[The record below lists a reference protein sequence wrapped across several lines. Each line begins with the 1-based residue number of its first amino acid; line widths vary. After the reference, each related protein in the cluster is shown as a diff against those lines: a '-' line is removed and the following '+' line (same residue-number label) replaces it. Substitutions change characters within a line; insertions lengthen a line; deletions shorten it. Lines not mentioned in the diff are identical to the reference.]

1 MDYKHFKGK
10 HANIVIEI
18 ISLLEKGVK
27 KAQEILEKPDAGSYT
42 KLENSSGDTPI
53 KADLALDK
61 FLEENFLSLENIK
74 SVFSE
79 EKETPVTKENGSYLI
94 AYDPLDGSSVMEANF
109 LVGTIIGVYEKD
121 YKAQNLAASLY
132 VVFGHKIELVVAL
145 EEVYRYAFYQNKFH
159 FIETIVLE
167 NKGKIIASGGNQ
179 KDFSLG
185 LKKALEGF
193 FAENYR
199 LRYSGSMVAD
209 VHHVL
214 VKKGGMFSYPQ
225 KKLRKL
231 FEVFP
236 LALMVEKAKGEA
248 FYFDKGVKKR
258 LLDQGVENYH
268 EKSECYLASP
278 HEAHILEKY
287 LKGEWCKIALKN

>member
-61 FLEENFLSLENIK
+61 FLEENFLSLENVK

-79 EKETPVTKENGSYLI
+79 EKETPVTKESGSYLI

-132 VVFGHKIELVVAL
+132 VVFGHKIELMVAL
-145 EEVYRYAFYQNKFH
+145 EEVYRYGFYQNKFH

-214 VKKGGMFSYPQ
+214 IKKGGMFSYPQ

-258 LLDQGVENYH
+258 LLEQSVESYH
-268 EKSECYLASP
+268 EKSECYLTSP

-287 LKGEWCKIALKN
+287 LKGDDAK

>member
-61 FLEENFLSLENIK
+61 FLEENFLSLENVK

-121 YKAQNLAASLY
+121 YKAQNLVASLY

-145 EEVYRYAFYQNKFH
+145 DKVYRYAFYQNKFH

-167 NKGKIIASGGNQ
+167 NKGKIVASGGNQ

-185 LKKALEGF
+185 LKKALEEF

-214 VKKGGMFSYPQ
+214 IKKGGMFSYPQ

-236 LALMVEKAKGEA
+236 LALIIEKAKGEA

-258 LLDQGVENYH
+258 LLEQSVESYH

-278 HEAHILEKY
+278 HEAQILEKY
-287 LKGEWCKIALKN
+287 LKGE

>member
-61 FLEENFLSLENIK
+61 FLEENFLSLENVK

-121 YKAQNLAASLY
+121 YKAQNLVASLY

-145 EEVYRYAFYQNKFH
+145 DKVYRYAFYQNKFH

-167 NKGKIIASGGNQ
+167 NKGKIVASGGNQ

-214 VKKGGMFSYPQ
+214 IKKGGMFSYPQ

-236 LALMVEKAKGEA
+236 LALIIEKAKGEA

-258 LLDQGVENYH
+258 LLEQSVENYH
-268 EKSECYLASP
+268 EKSECYLASQ
-278 HEAHILEKY
+278 HEAQILEKY
-287 LKGEWCKIALKN
+287 LKGE

>member
-1 MDYKHFKGK
+1 MDYKHFKCK

-53 KADLALDK
+53 KADLALDQ
-61 FLEENFLSLENIK
+61 FLEENFLSLENVK

-121 YKAQNLAASLY
+121 YKAQNLVASLY

-145 EEVYRYAFYQNKFH
+145 DKVYRYAFYQNKFH

-167 NKGKIIASGGNQ
+167 NKGKIVASGGNQ

-236 LALMVEKAKGEA
+236 LALIIEKAKGEA
-248 FYFDKGVKKR
+248 FYFDRGVKKR
-258 LLDQGVENYH
+258 LLEQGVENYH

-278 HEAHILEKY
+278 HEAQILEKY
-287 LKGEWCKIALKN
+287 LKGE

>member
-18 ISLLEKGVK
+18 INLLEKGVK

-121 YKAQNLAASLY
+121 YKAQNLVASLY

-167 NKGKIIASGGNQ
+167 NKGKIVASGGNQ

-214 VKKGGMFSYPQ
+214 VKKGGVFSYPQ

-258 LLDQGVENYH
+258 LLEQGVGSYH

-278 HEAHILEKY
+278 HEAQILEKH
-287 LKGEWCKIALKN
+287 LKGE

>member
-61 FLEENFLSLENIK
+61 FLEETFLSLENVK

-79 EKETPVTKENGSYLI
+79 EKETPITKENGSYLI

-109 LVGTIIGVYEKD
+109 LVGTIVGIYEKD
-121 YKAQNLAASLY
+121 YEAQNLAASLY
-132 VVFGHKIELVVAL
+132 VVFGHKIELMVAL

-167 NKGKIIASGGNQ
+167 NKGKIVASGGNQ

-214 VKKGGMFSYPQ
+214 VKKGGVFSYPQ

-236 LALMVEKAKGEA
+236 LALIIEKAKGEA

-258 LLDQGVENYH
+258 LLEQSVESYH
-268 EKSECYLASP
+268 EKSECYLASQ
-278 HEAHILEKY
+278 HEAQILEKY
-287 LKGEWCKIALKN
+287 LRGE

>member
-1 MDYKHFKGK
+1 MDYKHFKCK

-109 LVGTIIGVYEKD
+109 LVGTIIGIYEKD
-121 YKAQNLAASLY
+121 YKVQNLVASLY

-167 NKGKIIASGGNQ
+167 NKGKIVASGGNQ

-214 VKKGGMFSYPQ
+214 IKKGGMFSYPQ

-236 LALMVEKAKGEA
+236 LALIIEKAKGKA

-258 LLDQGVENYH
+258 LLEQSVESYH
-268 EKSECYLASP
+268 EKSECYLASQY
-278 HEAHILEKY
+278 EAQILEKY
-287 LKGEWCKIALKN
+287 LKGE

>member
-61 FLEENFLSLENIK
+61 FLEENFLSLENVK

-109 LVGTIIGVYEKD
+109 LVGTIIGIYEKD
-121 YKAQNLAASLY
+121 YKAQNLVASLY
-132 VVFGHKIELVVAL
+132 VVFGHKIELVVTL

-236 LALMVEKAKGEA
+236 LALIIEKAKGEA

-287 LKGEWCKIALKN
+287 LKGE

>member
-42 KLENSSGDTPI
+42 QLENSSGDTPI

-145 EEVYRYAFYQNKFH
+145 EEVYRYAFYQNEFY

-167 NKGKIIASGGNQ
+167 NKGKIVASGGNQ
-179 KDFSLG
+179 KNFSLG

-214 VKKGGMFSYPQ
+214 IKKGGMFSYPQ

-236 LALMVEKAKGEA
+236 LALIIEKAKGEA
-248 FYFDKGVKKR
+248 FYFDKGVKRR
-258 LLDQGVENYH
+258 LLEQSVENYH

-278 HEAHILEKY
+278 HEAQILEKY
-287 LKGEWCKIALKN
+287 LKGE

>member
-42 KLENSSGDTPI
+42 KLENSGGDTPI

-109 LVGTIIGVYEKD
+109 LVGTIIGIYEKN

-214 VKKGGMFSYPQ
+214 IKKGGMFSYPQ

-236 LALMVEKAKGEA
+236 LALIIEKAKGEA

-258 LLDQGVENYH
+258 LLEQSVENYH

-278 HEAHILEKY
+278 HEAQILEKY
-287 LKGEWCKIALKN
+287 LKGE

>member
-109 LVGTIIGVYEKD
+109 LVGTIIGIYEKD

-214 VKKGGMFSYPQ
+214 IKKGGMFSYPQ

-236 LALMVEKAKGEA
+236 LALIIEKAKGEA

-258 LLDQGVENYH
+258 LLEQSVENYH
-268 EKSECYLASP
+268 EKSECYLASQY
-278 HEAHILEKY
+278 EAQILEKY
-287 LKGEWCKIALKN
+287 LKGE

>member
-79 EKETPVTKENGSYLI
+79 EKETPVTEENGSYLI

-167 NKGKIIASGGNQ
+167 NKGKIVASGGNQ

-214 VKKGGMFSYPQ
+214 VKKGGVFSYPQ

-236 LALMVEKAKGEA
+236 LALIIEKAKGEA

-258 LLDQGVENYH
+258 LLEQSVENYH

-278 HEAHILEKY
+278 HEAQILEKY
-287 LKGEWCKIALKN
+287 LKGE

>member
-61 FLEENFLSLENIK
+61 FLEENFLSLENVK

-121 YKAQNLAASLY
+121 YKAQNLVASLY

-214 VKKGGMFSYPQ
+214 IKKGGMFSYPQ

-236 LALMVEKAKGEA
+236 LALIIEKAKGEA

-258 LLDQGVENYH
+258 LLEQSVENYH
-268 EKSECYLASP
+268 EKSECYLASQ
-278 HEAHILEKY
+278 HEAQILEKY
-287 LKGEWCKIALKN
+287 LKGE

>member
-1 MDYKHFKGK
+1 MDYKHFKCK

-61 FLEENFLSLENIK
+61 FLEETFLSLENVK

-79 EKETPVTKENGSYLI
+79 EKEKPVTKENGSYLI

-121 YKAQNLAASLY
+121 YKAQNLVASLY

-145 EEVYRYAFYQNKFH
+145 DKVYRYAFYQNKFH

-167 NKGKIIASGGNQ
+167 NKGKIVASGGNQ

-185 LKKALEGF
+185 LKKALEEF

-258 LLDQGVENYH
+258 LLEQSVENYH

-278 HEAHILEKY
+278 HEAQILEKY

>member
-61 FLEENFLSLENIK
+61 FLEETFLSLENIK

-109 LVGTIIGVYEKD
+109 LVGTIIGIYEKD
-121 YKAQNLAASLY
+121 YKAQNLVASLY

-145 EEVYRYAFYQNKFH
+145 DKVYRYAFYQNKFH

-236 LALMVEKAKGEA
+236 LALIIEKAKGEA

-258 LLDQGVENYH
+258 LLEQSVESYH

-278 HEAHILEKY
+278 HEAQILEKY
-287 LKGEWCKIALKN
+287 LKGE

>member
-1 MDYKHFKGK
+1 MDYKHFKCK

-79 EKETPVTKENGSYLI
+79 EKETPVAKENGSYLI

-109 LVGTIIGVYEKD
+109 LVGTIIGIYEKD
-121 YKAQNLAASLY
+121 YKAQNLVASLY

-145 EEVYRYAFYQNKFH
+145 DKVYRYAFYQNKFH

-167 NKGKIIASGGNQ
+167 NKGKIVASGGNQ

-236 LALMVEKAKGEA
+236 LALIIEKAKGEA

-258 LLDQGVENYH
+258 LLEQSVENYH

-278 HEAHILEKY
+278 HEAQILEKY
-287 LKGEWCKIALKN
+287 LKGE

>member
-1 MDYKHFKGK
+1 MDYKHFKCK

-121 YKAQNLAASLY
+121 YKAQNLVASLY

-145 EEVYRYAFYQNKFH
+145 DKVYRYAFYQNKFH

-167 NKGKIIASGGNQ
+167 NKGKIVASGGNQ

-214 VKKGGMFSYPQ
+214 IKKGGMFSYPQ

-258 LLDQGVENYH
+258 LLEQSVESYH

-278 HEAHILEKY
+278 HEAQILEKY
-287 LKGEWCKIALKN
+287 LKGE

>member
-1 MDYKHFKGK
+1 MDYKCFKGK

-61 FLEENFLSLENIK
+61 FLEENFLSLEKVK

-121 YKAQNLAASLY
+121 YKAQDLVASLY
-132 VVFGHKIELVVAL
+132 VVFGHKVELVVAL

-209 VHHVL
+209 VHHL
-214 VKKGGMFSYPQ
+214 LIKKGGVFSYPQ

-258 LLDQGVENYH
+258 LLEQGVGSYH

-278 HEAHILEKY
+278 HEAQILEKH
-287 LKGEWCKIALKN
+287 LKGE

>member
-1 MDYKHFKGK
+1 MDYKHFKCK

-61 FLEENFLSLENIK
+61 FLEETFLSLENVK

-121 YKAQNLAASLY
+121 YKAQNLVASLY

-145 EEVYRYAFYQNKFH
+145 DKVYRYAFYQNKFH

-214 VKKGGMFSYPQ
+214 IKKGGMFSYPQ

-236 LALMVEKAKGEA
+236 LALIIEKAKGEA

-258 LLDQGVENYH
+258 LLEQSVENYH

-278 HEAHILEKY
+278 HEAQILEKY
-287 LKGEWCKIALKN
+287 LKGE

>member
-61 FLEENFLSLENIK
+61 FLEETFLSLENVK

-109 LVGTIIGVYEKD
+109 LVGTIIGIYEKD
-121 YKAQNLAASLY
+121 YKAQNLVASLY

-159 FIETIVLE
+159 FIETIILE

-214 VKKGGMFSYPQ
+214 IKKGGVFSYPQ

-236 LALMVEKAKGEA
+236 LALMVEKARGEA

-278 HEAHILEKY
+278 HEAQILEKY
-287 LKGEWCKIALKN
+287 LKGE

>member
-61 FLEENFLSLENIK
+61 FLEENFLSLENVK

-109 LVGTIIGVYEKD
+109 LVGTIIGIYEKD
-121 YKAQNLAASLY
+121 YKAQNLVASLY

-145 EEVYRYAFYQNKFH
+145 GEVYHYAFYQNKFH

-214 VKKGGMFSYPQ
+214 IKKGGMFSYPQ

-258 LLDQGVENYH
+258 LLEQSVESYH

-278 HEAHILEKY
+278 HEAQILEKY
-287 LKGEWCKIALKN
+287 LKGE

>member
-1 MDYKHFKGK
+1 MDYKHFKCK

-61 FLEENFLSLENIK
+61 FLEETFLSLENVK

-79 EKETPVTKENGSYLI
+79 EKEKPVTKENGSYLI

-121 YKAQNLAASLY
+121 YKAQNLVASLY

-145 EEVYRYAFYQNKFH
+145 DKVYRYAFYQNKFH

-185 LKKALEGF
+185 LKKALEEF

-214 VKKGGMFSYPQ
+214 IKKGGMFSYPQ

-236 LALMVEKAKGEA
+236 LALIIEKAKGEA

-258 LLDQGVENYH
+258 LLEQSVESYH

-278 HEAHILEKY
+278 HEAQILEKY
-287 LKGEWCKIALKN
+287 LKGE

>member
-1 MDYKHFKGK
+1 MDYKRFKGK

-18 ISLLEKGVK
+18 INLLEKGVK

-121 YKAQNLAASLY
+121 YKAQNLVASLY

-145 EEVYRYAFYQNKFH
+145 DKVYRYAFYQNKFH

-167 NKGKIIASGGNQ
+167 NKGKIVASGGNQ

-214 VKKGGMFSYPQ
+214 IKKGGMFSYPQ

-236 LALMVEKAKGEA
+236 LALIIEKAKGEA

-258 LLDQGVENYH
+258 LLEQSVENYH
-268 EKSECYLASP
+268 EKSECYLASQ
-278 HEAHILEKY
+278 HEAQILEKY
-287 LKGEWCKIALKN
+287 LKGE

>member
-1 MDYKHFKGK
+1 MDYKCFKGK

-61 FLEENFLSLENIK
+61 FLEETFLSLENVK

-121 YKAQNLAASLY
+121 YKAQNLVASLY

-258 LLDQGVENYH
+258 LLEQSVESYH
-268 EKSECYLASP
+268 EKSECYLASQ
-278 HEAHILEKY
+278 HEAQILEKY
-287 LKGEWCKIALKN
+287 LKGE

>member
-121 YKAQNLAASLY
+121 YKAQNLVASLY

-145 EEVYRYAFYQNKFH
+145 DKVYRYAFYQNKFH

-167 NKGKIIASGGNQ
+167 NKGKIVASGGNQ

-185 LKKALEGF
+185 LKKALEEF

-236 LALMVEKAKGEA
+236 LALIIEKAKGEA

-258 LLDQGVENYH
+258 LLEQSVENYH
-268 EKSECYLASP
+268 EKSECYLASQ
-278 HEAHILEKY
+278 HEAQILEKY
-287 LKGEWCKIALKN
+287 LKGE

>member
-61 FLEENFLSLENIK
+61 FLEENFLSLENVK

-109 LVGTIIGVYEKD
+109 LVGTIIGIYEKD
-121 YKAQNLAASLY
+121 YKAQNLVASLY

-145 EEVYRYAFYQNKFH
+145 DKVYRYAFYQNKFH

-167 NKGKIIASGGNQ
+167 NKGKIVASGGNQ

-214 VKKGGMFSYPQ
+214 IKKGGMFSYPQ

-236 LALMVEKAKGEA
+236 LALIIEKAKGEA
-248 FYFDKGVKKR
+248 FYFDKRVKKR

-278 HEAHILEKY
+278 HEAQILEKY
-287 LKGEWCKIALKN
+287 LKGE

>member
-10 HANIVIEI
+10 HANIVVEI

-61 FLEENFLSLENIK
+61 FLEENFLSLENVK

-258 LLDQGVENYH
+258 LLEQSVESYH
-268 EKSECYLASP
+268 EKSECYLTSP

-287 LKGEWCKIALKN
+287 LKGE

>member
-10 HANIVIEI
+10 HANIVVEI

-61 FLEENFLSLENIK
+61 FLEENFLSLENVK

-121 YKAQNLAASLY
+121 YKAQNLVASLY

-214 VKKGGMFSYPQ
+214 IKKGGMFSYPQ

-258 LLDQGVENYH
+258 LLDQSVENYH
-268 EKSECYLASP
+268 EKSECYLASQ

-287 LKGEWCKIALKN
+287 LKGE

>member
-121 YKAQNLAASLY
+121 YMVQNLVASLY

-167 NKGKIIASGGNQ
+167 NKGKIVASGGNQ

-214 VKKGGMFSYPQ
+214 VKKGGVFSYPQ

-258 LLDQGVENYH
+258 LLEQSVENYH

-278 HEAHILEKY
+278 HEAQILEKY
-287 LKGEWCKIALKN
+287 LKGE

>member
-1 MDYKHFKGK
+1 MDYKHFKCK

-109 LVGTIIGVYEKD
+109 LVGTIIGIYEKD
-121 YKAQNLAASLY
+121 YKAQNLVASLY
-132 VVFGHKIELVVAL
+132 VVFGYKIELVVAL
-145 EEVYRYAFYQNKFH
+145 DKVYRYAFYQNKFH

-167 NKGKIIASGGNQ
+167 NKGKIVASGGNQ
-179 KDFSLG
+179 KDFSSG
-185 LKKALEGF
+185 LKKALEEF

-214 VKKGGMFSYPQ
+214 IKKGGMFSYPQ

-236 LALMVEKAKGEA
+236 LALIIEKAKGEA

-258 LLDQGVENYH
+258 LLEQSVESYH

-278 HEAHILEKY
+278 HEAQILEKY
-287 LKGEWCKIALKN
+287 LKGE

>member
-61 FLEENFLSLENIK
+61 FLEETFLSLENVK

-79 EKETPVTKENGSYLI
+79 EKEKPVTKENGSYLI

-121 YKAQNLAASLY
+121 YKAQNLVASLY

-145 EEVYRYAFYQNKFH
+145 EEVYRYSFYQNKFH

-258 LLDQGVENYH
+258 LLEQSVENYH

-278 HEAHILEKY
+278 HEAQILEKY
-287 LKGEWCKIALKN
+287 LKGE

>member
-1 MDYKHFKGK
+1 MDYKHFKCK

-61 FLEENFLSLENIK
+61 FLEENFLSLENVK

-121 YKAQNLAASLY
+121 YKAQNLVASLY

-167 NKGKIIASGGNQ
+167 NKGKIVASGGNQ

-214 VKKGGMFSYPQ
+214 IKKGGMFSYPQ

-236 LALMVEKAKGEA
+236 LALIIEKAKGEA

-258 LLDQGVENYH
+258 LLKQSVENYH
-268 EKSECYLASP
+268 EKSECYLASR
-278 HEAHILEKY
+278 HEAQILEKY
-287 LKGEWCKIALKN
+287 LKGE

>member
-10 HANIVIEI
+10 HANIVMEI

-121 YKAQNLAASLY
+121 YKAQNLVASLY

-145 EEVYRYAFYQNKFH
+145 DKVYRYAFYQNKFH

-258 LLDQGVENYH
+258 LLDQSVESYH

-278 HEAHILEKY
+278 HEAQILEKY
-287 LKGEWCKIALKN
+287 LKGE

>member
-61 FLEENFLSLENIK
+61 FLEETFLSLENIK

-121 YKAQNLAASLY
+121 YKAQNLVASLY

-145 EEVYRYAFYQNKFH
+145 EEVYRYAFYQDKFH

-167 NKGKIIASGGNQ
+167 NKGKIVASGGNQ

-214 VKKGGMFSYPQ
+214 IKKGGMFSYPQ

-236 LALMVEKAKGEA
+236 LALIIEKAKGEA

-258 LLDQGVENYH
+258 LLEQSVESYH
-268 EKSECYLASP
+268 EKSECYLASQ
-278 HEAHILEKY
+278 HEAQILEKY
-287 LKGEWCKIALKN
+287 LKGE

>member
-121 YKAQNLAASLY
+121 YKAQNLVASLY

-145 EEVYRYAFYQNKFH
+145 DKVYRYAFYQNKFH

-167 NKGKIIASGGNQ
+167 NKGKIVASGGNQ

-185 LKKALEGF
+185 LKKALEGL

-214 VKKGGMFSYPQ
+214 IKKGGVFSYPQ

-236 LALMVEKAKGEA
+236 LALIIEKAKGEA

-258 LLDQGVENYH
+258 LLEQSVENYH
-268 EKSECYLASP
+268 EKSECYLASQ
-278 HEAHILEKY
+278 HEAQILEKY
-287 LKGEWCKIALKN
+287 LKGE

>member
-1 MDYKHFKGK
+1 MDYKRFKGK

-42 KLENSSGDTPI
+42 QLENSSGDTPI

-61 FLEENFLSLENIK
+61 FLEETFLSLENVK

-94 AYDPLDGSSVMEANF
+94 AYDPLDGSSVMETNF

-167 NKGKIIASGGNQ
+167 NKGKIVASGGNQ

-258 LLDQGVENYH
+258 LLEQSVESYH
-268 EKSECYLASP
+268 EKSECYLASQY
-278 HEAHILEKY
+278 EAQILEKY
-287 LKGEWCKIALKN
+287 LKGE

>member
-10 HANIVIEI
+10 HASIVIEI

-61 FLEENFLSLENIK
+61 FLEENFLSLENVK

-109 LVGTIIGVYEKD
+109 LVGTIIGIYEKD

-145 EEVYRYAFYQNKFH
+145 EEVYRYGFYQNKFH

-258 LLDQGVENYH
+258 LLDQSVESYH
-268 EKSECYLASP
+268 EKSECYLASQ

-287 LKGEWCKIALKN
+287 LKGE

>member
-27 KAQEILEKPDAGSYT
+27 KAQEILENPDAGSYT

-167 NKGKIIASGGNQ
+167 NKGKIVASGGNQ

-209 VHHVL
+209 VHHL
-214 VKKGGMFSYPQ
+214 LIKKGGVFSYPQ

-258 LLDQGVENYH
+258 LLEQSVESYH

-287 LKGEWCKIALKN
+287 LKGE

>member
-1 MDYKHFKGK
+1 MDYKHFKCK

-121 YKAQNLAASLY
+121 YKAQNLVASLY

-145 EEVYRYAFYQNKFH
+145 EEVYRYSFYQNKFH

-167 NKGKIIASGGNQ
+167 NKGKIVASGGNQ

-209 VHHVL
+209 VHHL
-214 VKKGGMFSYPQ
+214 LIKKGGVFSYPQ

-236 LALMVEKAKGEA
+236 LALIIEKAKGEA

-258 LLDQGVENYH
+258 LLEQSVESYH

-278 HEAHILEKY
+278 HEAQILEKY
-287 LKGEWCKIALKN
+287 LKGE

>member
-61 FLEENFLSLENIK
+61 FLEETFLSLENIK

-121 YKAQNLAASLY
+121 YKAQNLVASLY

-214 VKKGGMFSYPQ
+214 IKKGGMFSYPQ

-236 LALMVEKAKGEA
+236 LALIIEKAKGEA

-258 LLDQGVENYH
+258 LLEQSVENYH

-278 HEAHILEKY
+278 HEAQILEKY
-287 LKGEWCKIALKN
+287 LKGE